1 MHLNG
6 FGNKISPQH
15 AIAFHEVQK
24 LETEFSNEQKEYFKD
39 LHFIRK
45 SFYLVAYVFPFD
57 SNNTPIRGLKW
68 KFLEITVTLLLL
80 IYVIGDLKNL
90 FVNLPTLPVGLTVST
105 CVSDFCSVSL
115 RFVLMWKRQK
125 ISATM
130 IHLQKTCY
138 LASRSSEV
146 CIHRYRNRIPHLTAG
161 FCMGFV
167 VPAGLFWHTIHLCS
181 PGSEDVLESYV
192 KDGCFGWSSRY
203 RWINCS
209 IQVFLD
215 VLVLNQQYVLPGFGI
230 GLCCYNFGVLKR
242 LVGTFGTSQRNMRNS
257 NCIGKYLRYSE
268 SVFNCLAKVE
278 ESFSLLI
285 LVIYGYM
292 ACSIFTVTTFLMRVD
307 ISEAEIKLLVP
318 QIISVFVV
326 LVGFYIMT
334 SRSVAVNNIAI
345 QVKERVHKIVARSE
359 VSDNDKKLLLLTIVN
374 DFPSKMVLTGWG
386 LFNLNRS
393 FIQSTVSVMLT
404 YGLLLS
410 QLGK

>member
-1 MHLNG
+1 MPLNSYG
-6 FGNKISPQH
+6 RKIYPQNIFDSH
-15 AIAFHEVQK
+15 GVPKVEAD
-24 LETEFSNEQKEYFKD
+24 EQKEYFKD

-45 SFYLVAYVFPFD
+45 SFYLVACVFTFN
-57 SNNTPIRGLKW
+57 SNNSPIRELKW
-68 KFLEITVTLLLL
+68 KLIEISATSLLV
-80 IYVIGDLKNL
+80 IYVIGDLRNL
-90 FVNLPTLPVGLTVST
+90 FNLPHLPVGLTVST
-105 CVSDFCSVSL
+105 CMSDFCCVAL
-115 RFVLMWKRQK
+115 RFVLIWKRGK

-130 IHLQKTCY
+130 MHLQKTCY
-138 LASRSSEV
+138 LASRSSGV
-146 CIHRYRNRIPHLTAG
+146 CIHRYRNRKPHLLAG
-161 FCMGFV
+161 FCLGFV

-181 PGSEDVLESYV
+181 PGSENILEIYV
-192 KDGCFGWSSRY
+192 KEGCFGWSSGN
-203 RWINCS
+203 RWINCF

-230 GLCCYNFGVLKR
+230 VLCCYNFGVLKR
-242 LVGTFGTSQRNMRNS
+242 LVGTFGTAQQNMRNS
-257 NCIGKYLRYSE
+257 NWISKYLRYSE

-278 ESFSLLI
+278 ESFSLLV

-307 ISEAEIKLLVP
+307 IWKAESKLLIP

-334 SRSVAVNNIAI
+334 ARSVAVNSIAI
-345 QVKERVHKIVARSE
+345 QVKERVHKIVTMSE
-359 VSDNDKKLLLLTIVN
+359 LSDNDKKLLLLTIVN

-386 LFNLNRS
+386 LFNLNRN
-393 FIQSTVSVMLT
+393 FTQRTVSGMIT